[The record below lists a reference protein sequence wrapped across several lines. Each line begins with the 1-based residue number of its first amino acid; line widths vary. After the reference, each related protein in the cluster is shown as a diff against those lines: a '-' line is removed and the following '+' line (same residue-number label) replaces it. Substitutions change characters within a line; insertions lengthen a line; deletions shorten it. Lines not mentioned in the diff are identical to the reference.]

1 MMAQF
6 LLDTH
11 ALIWWWLADPKLSVA
26 AREAIEGEGSRI
38 VVSAVS
44 IYEIANKQR
53 VGKLPALQAILAEL
67 DDAVAD
73 SGFEQLPLT
82 SRHAVHAGLLL
93 GDHRDPFDRMIAAQG
108 LVERLTVITR
118 DPEIAGFGCKVLW

>member
-1 MMAQF
+1 MSEF

-11 ALIWWWLADPKLSVA
+11 ALIWWWLADPKLSGA
-26 AREAIEGEGSRI
+26 ACEAIEGKGDRI

-53 VGKLPALQAILAEL
+53 IGKLPALQAILSGL

-73 SGFEQLPLT
+73 SGFELL
-82 SRHAVHAGLLL
+82 SLSAGHAAHPGQLL

-108 LVERLTVITR
+108 LVERLTVITC
-118 DPEIAGFGCKVLW
+118 DPAIAAFGCKVLW

>member
-1 MMAQF
+1 MAPF

-11 ALIWWWLADPKLSVA
+11 TLIWWWLADPKLSAA
-26 AREAIEGEGSRI
+26 ARGAIESEDNRI
-38 VVSAVS
+38 IVSAVS
-44 IYEIANKQR
+44 VYEIANKQR

-73 SGFEQLPLT
+73 SGFEQWSLT
-82 SRHAVHAGLLL
+82 SRHAVHAGLLP
-93 GDHRDPFDRMIAAQG
+93 GEHRDPFDRMIAAQA